1 MEKFK
6 RNLITNKPFKEN
18 KVAIKNNKT
27 NFWNKW
33 WSSFEK
39 TNLQRIQGK
48 QERKNIFESSKKDL
62 R

>member
-1 MEKFK
+1 M
-6 RNLITNKPFKEN
+6 INKPLKERI
-18 KVAIKNNKT
+18 AINNNKT

-48 QERKNIFESSKKDL
+48 QERKDIFEPYEKEKL
-62 R
+62 KFTL